1 MKNKHIDWCGIKT
14 AYVTG
19 SKSYA
24 DLAVEM
30 NISKG
35 SIALRARKE
44 KWGDARA
51 AFRNKVVDQVVSK
64 RADSEALGLV
74 KLLGAAE
81 HMADALSDALQ
92 DERKFLH
99 SISPGADVSDDGE
112 KLDTRA
118 IRDLTVSLK
127 NMAQVLRSLYRLPT
141 QAEAEAQKL
150 AREKFEYQKEKAAG
164 DQADQTVTVSLGD
177 AEVYAR

>member
-19 SKSYA
+19 NKSYA

-35 SIALRARKE
+35 SIALRASKE
-44 KWGDARA
+44 KWGEARA
-51 AFRNKVVDQVVSK
+51 AFREKVVDKVVSK
-64 RADSEALGLV
+64 RADSEAKGLV
-74 KLLGAAE
+74 KLLDAAE

-92 DERKFLH
+92 DEKILLH
-99 SISPGADVSDDGE
+99 SISPGGDAPEDAE

-118 IRDLTVSLK
+118 IRDLTMSLK
-127 NMAQVLRSLYRLPT
+127 NMAQVLRGLYRLPT
-141 QAEAEAQKL
+141 QAEAESQNL
-150 AREKFEYQKEKAAG
+150 AREKFEYQKQKGSEQT
-164 DQADQTVTVSLGD
+164 DQSVTVSLGE
-177 AEVYAR
+177 AEAYAR